1 MFVKAIKDSIS
12 FTKQL
17 RTIHRTYGSKDVHK
31 TASTLMVIN
40 QDGWLLTAK
49 HVAQNFNLA
58 NILNKRYQDFQHA
71 KKDSVL
77 SQAEIENQFKYKPGV
92 PIQLKNQ
99 FYGVF
104 KGTPSGIKVIFHK
117 TLDLALVKIE
127 GDVDMLTNE
136 YPLFSENEVEVGM
149 MLCKL
154 GYPFSEYTCVAYDA
168 IQDDI
173 VFTQTGKQSSP
184 YFPLDGMVTRKI
196 GNGEKVIGFEMST
209 PGIKGQSG
217 GPVFDEQGVIYGM
230 QSGTKSHDLDL
241 RMKKSIQTIDGPVDH
256 TTYAFMNVGV
266 VISSREIIAFLE
278 ENSVK
283 HRVI

>member
-17 RTIHRTYGSKDVHK
+17 RTIHRTYGSKEVHK
-31 TASTLMVIN
+31 SASTLMIIN
-40 QDGWLLTAK
+40 KEGWLLTAK

-58 NILNKRYQDFQHA
+58 NVLNKRYQDYQKA
-71 KKDSVL
+71 KSDALL
-77 SQAEIENQFKYKPGV
+77 SQKEIESKFKYKPGV

-127 GDVDMLTNE
+127 GDVEMLTNE
-136 YPLFSENEVEVGM
+136 YPLFSETEVEVGM

-154 GYPFSEYTCVAYDA
+154 GYPFSEYTSIAYDDV
-168 IQDDI
+168 QDDI
-173 VFTQTGKQSSP
+173 NFTQTGKQSSP

-241 RMKKSIQTIDGPVDH
+241 RMKKSIQTMDGPIDH
-256 TTYAFMNVGV
+256 TTYAFLNVGV
-266 VISSREIIAFLE
+266 VLSSKEIIAFLQ
-278 ENSVK
+278 ENEVK